1 MSKSKD
7 RRLRD
12 EGFEFWGAITA
23 SLSHDIN
30 NVFAIINELSGLLD
44 DFFHAADQGDVMDI
58 EKLKSATRRI
68 SEQVSRGQ
76 THVRQ
81 LNRFAHTV
89 DYRHATID
97 LNDAVDAVAT
107 LCGRMA
113 TLRRITVATRLAD
126 VSPKLEGSAFDV
138 QHVIFRCIDMAL
150 DAGEQGDVVEIAV
163 EPHDDGARLI
173 VANRSAVA
181 SVHDLETKRD
191 SLDTLVA
198 EIHGTVESVISAGQ
212 PLRLTVSLPRS
223 LNSTGNDHD

>member
-1 MSKSKD
+1 MSKSRD

-44 DFFHAADQGDVMDI
+44 DFFHAADQGGGMDI
-58 EKLKSATRRI
+58 DKLRSTTRRI

-81 LNRFAHTV
+81 LNKFAHTV
-89 DYRHATID
+89 DHRRATIAV
-97 LNDAVDAVAT
+97 NDDVEAVAT
-107 LCGRMA
+107 LCGRIA
-113 TLRRITVATRLAD
+113 TLRRIKIATRLAD
-126 VSPKLEGSAFDV
+126 VSPQLEGCAFDV

-150 DAGEQGDVVEIAV
+150 DAGEQGDVVDIAV
-163 EPHDDGARLI
+163 EPHNDGVRLT

-181 SVHDLETKRD
+181 SVHDLETKQD
-191 SLDTLVA
+191 SLAMLVA
-198 EIHGTVESVISAGQ
+198 EMNGTVESVISVGQ

-223 LNSTGNDHD
+223 LNTTGN